1 MQPFCE
7 KCHLSLRDM
16 PDFVPGERLLTSDQ
30 PQRDSRSPGQAAAL
44 PRNAH
49 AGSHSVDFYADEG
62 AFLDSLSDLIGR
74 ALKAG
79 GVCLVIAAAPHRQGI
94 AQRLRASGIDLSL
107 AVRNSQYLLL
117 DAEATLARFMVDG
130 LPDQDRFFA
139 TIEPL
144 LLGAKA
150 SLGPGVTFPIAFG
163 EMVALLWADGKC
175 EAAVRLEQL
184 WNELARR
191 HSFALRCAYPIDNFA
206 HSDEDLLF
214 QQICAE
220 HNHILSSCSHS

>member
-1 MQPFCE
+1 MA
-7 KCHLSLRDM
+7 
-16 PDFVPGERLLTSDQ
+16 TSVQSQ
-30 PQRDSRSPGQAAAL
+30 PQACQTSPGYDAAL
-44 PRNAH
+44 PRSVH
-49 AGSHSVDFYADEG
+49 AGSHSVDFYADDA

-130 LPDQDRFFA
+130 FPDKDRFFA
-139 TIEPL
+139 AIEPL
-144 LLGAKA
+144 LVDAKA
-150 SLGPGVTFPIAFG
+150 SLGPDVTFPVAFG
-163 EMVALLWADGKC
+163 EMVALLWADGKR

-184 WNELARR
+184 WNDLALR
-191 HSFALRCAYPIDNFA
+191 HSFALRCAYPMDGFA
-206 HSDEDLLF
+206 LGDEDAF
-214 QQICAE
+214 FTRICAE
-220 HNHILSSCSHS
+220 HTHVLSSDAAAD